1 MVWKA
6 LGLGCARVP
15 HVILTHLH
23 TIHQNLEDFPAATFV
38 VQKRAFWTGR
48 FAGEQ
53 FRTLIEPN
61 DVLYLVRENIRGRL
75 CLVAGTREVVPGSKS
90 TEPAD
95 ARPGLQV
102 VRAKTGRGSVVL
114 ASDTTLLHEH
124 RRRSP
129 LQPSCPTWHRCA
141 VPSTSFVP

>member
-61 DVLYLVRENIRGRL
+61 DVLYLVQENSGAGYVSSSWYPGRSCQDRSPPNRRTLGGRGCRW
-75 CLVAGTREVVPGSKS
+75 CGR
-90 TEPAD
+90 
-95 ARPGLQV
+95 RPDE
-102 VRAKTGRGSVVL
+102 GSVVL
-114 ASDTTLLHEH
+114 ASDTT
-124 RRRSP
+124 
-129 LQPSCPTWHRCA
+129 CY
-141 VPSTSFVP
+141 STRT